1 MYEKPERLKSQYF
14 FCSPPNVLCPA
25 LDINSQPRSK
35 MLNATNDQIHQALTQ
50 CRTIAV
56 VGLSAQTSRPSFS
69 VSQYMQSH
77 GYRIIPVNPRYAK
90 EGVLILGEKCYAELT
105 DIEFEIDIVDVF
117 RRTEDVMPIATQA
130 VAMGARVLWQQMG
143 VVNLQAHHFAQAAG
157 LLSVIDRCIKVD
169 HDHLLHQGTP
179 R

>member
-1 MYEKPERLKSQYF
+1 
-14 FCSPPNVLCPA
+14 
-25 LDINSQPRSK
+25 

-90 EGVLILGEKCYAELT
+90 EGALILGEKCYAELT

-130 VAMGARVLWQQMG
+130 VAIGARVLWQQMG
-143 VVNLQAHHFAQAAG
+143 VLNLEAHHCAQDGG
-157 LLSVIDRCIKVD
+157 LLSVMDRCIKVD
-169 HDHLLHQGTP
+169 HAHLLHQGTP

>member
-1 MYEKPERLKSQYF
+1 
-14 FCSPPNVLCPA
+14 
-25 LDINSQPRSK
+25 
-35 MLNATNDQIHQALTQ
+35 
-50 CRTIAV
+50 
-56 VGLSAQTSRPSFS
+56 
-69 VSQYMQSH
+69 MQSH